1 MATDLG
7 LGPVRVMGARHSHL
21 PHRGIFLRSVMSPI
35 FAFIGS
41 EFQWMFI
48 ALIVLLLFGNRLPS
62 VMRSMGQGVAE
73 FKKGINGIEDDEVKR
88 EQPPKLDEMC
98 CE

>member
-1 MATDLG
+1 
-7 LGPVRVMGARHSHL
+7 
-21 PHRGIFLRSVMSPI
+21 MSPI
-35 FAFIGS
+35 LAFIGS

-73 FKKGINGIEDDEVKR
+73 FKKGINGIEDDEAKR
-88 EQPPKLDEMC
+88 EQPPKLDEKRVVN
-98 CE
+98 ESRPASIERSPTEESKAV